1 MINRDIRNN
10 IESNIIYKRVG
21 SDSSSLIP
29 KTLLNAREK
38 YETKLFMAL
47 LNPEEN
53 QIRIQKFQR
62 ILNKLEE
69 TIDARILGVSLNE

>member
-29 KTLLNAREK
+29 KTLLIAREK

-47 LNPEEN
+47 LNPNEN
-53 QIRIQKFQR
+53 QIKIQKFQR

-69 TIDARILGVSLNE
+69 TIDARIFGVSLNE

>member
-21 SDSSSLIP
+21 SNNSNLIP

-38 YETKLFMAL
+38 YETKLSMAL
-47 LNPEEN
+47 LNPNEN
-53 QIRIQKFQR
+53 RIKIEKFQR
-62 ILNKLEE
+62 ILNKLED
-69 TIDARILGVSLNE
+69 TIDARIFGVSLHE